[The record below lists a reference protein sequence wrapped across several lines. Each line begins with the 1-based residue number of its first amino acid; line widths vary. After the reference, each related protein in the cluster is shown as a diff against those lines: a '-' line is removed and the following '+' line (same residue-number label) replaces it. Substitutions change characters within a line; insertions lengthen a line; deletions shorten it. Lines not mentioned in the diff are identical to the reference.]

1 MWNNGAISAKSMD
14 RIIRIPQNAQPA
26 MMMIQLPAE
35 ESSIRVHVEENAMLH
50 LLCLQ
55 KENGT
60 HAKIVQDCT
69 VESGAMLHLWNIS
82 LGGTIHDLTSRV
94 TGPDGTST
102 IDWIFYGS
110 MRERQELSARNIFD
124 APRGRGQITV
134 HGVAEDH
141 AQVSFDGCI
150 EITKNGGGTDTYLT
164 EKTLM
169 LDPTAKVNAV
179 PGLEIKTNDVKA
191 SHSASISKV
200 SDEDL
205 FYFASR
211 GIALNTARR
220 MYVEGFLGALLE
232 KIPDEKIRQSIL
244 FEIAKKYKNDKNA
257 LS

>member
-1 MWNNGAISAKSMD
+1 MCNIWNNGAISAKSMEKV
-14 RIIRIPQNAQPA
+14 IRIPQDARPA
-26 MMMIQLPAE
+26 MMMIQLPAQG
-35 ESSIRVHVEENAMLH
+35 SSIRVHVEENAMLH

-60 HAKIVQDCT
+60 NANIIQECT
-69 VESGAMLHLWNIS
+69 VESGAVLHLWNIS

-94 TGPDGTST
+94 TGPGGTST

-110 MRERQELSARNIFD
+110 KREQQKLSARNIFD
-124 APRGRGQITV
+124 APNGRGQITV

-150 EITKNGGGTDTYLT
+150 EITKNGGGTDSYLT

-169 LDPTAKVNAV
+169 LDATAKVDAV

-191 SHSASISKV
+191 SHSASVSKV
-200 SDEDL
+200 SNEDL

-211 GIALNTARR
+211 GIGEQKARR
-220 MYVEGFLGALLE
+220 MYIEGFLGALLE
-232 KIPDEKIRQSIL
+232 RIPDHSLREQIMM
-244 FEIAKKYKNDKNA
+244 EIAKKYEEKR
-257 LS
+257 